1 MRIFLLLLMSSFYLS
16 GYDFEHPKY
25 ELIQK
30 ALVEEHNFSAEEIKL
45 IIGQAEKQQKIIDS
59 MNSPAEF
66 TWTWDRYRKL
76 FIEPKRI
83 KNGKLFIK
91 KNLETLERAEA
102 QFGVPKEVITAILG
116 VETRYGKIMGSYR
129 VLDALSTLSF
139 DYPRRS
145 NFFSQELINLL
156 LLARENDLDIFKLK
170 GSYAGAMGYGQFIP
184 SSYRAYAVDFDNDG
198 SVDLLNSVE
207 DAIGSI
213 GNYLYQHGWKSNYP
227 IIWEVNNS
235 FEGFNSDS
243 VNNVRK
249 KVNFDSKTMSP
260 INAIDFNFEGLNSDV
275 LLLSYETDKSTNYFV
290 GTRNFIAIT
299 KYNVS
304 HFYAKAVYDL
314 AQEFL

>member
-1 MRIFLLLLMSSFYLS
+1 MRIFLLLLMSSFHLS

-91 KNLETLERAEA
+91 KNLETLERAES

-213 GNYLYQHGWKSNYP
+213 ANYLFQHGWKSNYP

-260 INAIDFNFEGLNSDV
+260 INAIDFNFEGLNTDV

>member
-1 MRIFLLLLMSSFYLS
+1 MRIFLLLLMSSFHLS
-16 GYDFEHPKY
+16 GYDFDHPKY

-30 ALVEEHNFSAEEIKL
+30 TLVEEHNFSAEEIKL

-156 LLARENDLDIFKLK
+156 LLARENNLDIFKLK

-213 GNYLYQHGWKSNYP
+213 ANYLFQHGWKSNYP

-235 FEGFNSDS
+235 FEGFNPDS

-249 KVNFDSKTMSP
+249 KVNFDRKTMSP
-260 INAIDFNFEGLNSDV
+260 KNAIDFNFEGLNTDV

>member
-1 MRIFLLLLMSSFYLS
+1 MRILLFLLISNFHLS
-16 GYDFEHPKY
+16 GYDLDHPKY

-66 TWTWDRYRKL
+66 TWTWERYRKL

-91 KNLETLERAEA
+91 NNLETLERAEA
-102 QFGVPKEVITAILG
+102 EFGVPKEVITAILG

-156 LLARENDLDIFKLK
+156 LLARENNLDIFKLK

-213 GNYLYQHGWKSNYP
+213 ANYLFQHGWKSNYP

-249 KVNFDSKTMSP
+249 KVNFDIKTMSP
-260 INAIDFNFEGLNSDV
+260 KNAIDFNFEGLNTDV
-275 LLLSYETDKSTNYFV
+275 LLLSYETNKNTNYFV

>member
-91 KNLETLERAEA
+91 KNLQTLERAEA

-198 SVDLLNSVE
+198 SVDLLSSVE

-213 GNYLYQHGWKSNYP
+213 ANYLFQHGWKSNYP
-227 IIWEVNNS
+227 IIWEVDNS

-249 KVNFDSKTMSP
+249 KVNFDIKTMSP
-260 INAIDFNFEGLNSDV
+260 KNAIDFNFEGLNTDV

>member
-1 MRIFLLLLMSSFYLS
+1 MRIFLLLLMSSFHLS

-156 LLARENDLDIFKLK
+156 LLARENNLDIFKLK

-213 GNYLYQHGWKSNYP
+213 ANYLFQHGWKSNYP

-249 KVNFDSKTMSP
+249 KVNFDRKTMSP
-260 INAIDFNFEGLNSDV
+260 KNAIDFNFEGLNTDV

>member
-1 MRIFLLLLMSSFYLS
+1 MRIFLLLLMSSLHLS

-91 KNLETLERAEA
+91 KNLQTLERAEA

-156 LLARENDLDIFKLK
+156 LLARENNLDIFKLK

-213 GNYLYQHGWKSNYP
+213 ANYLFQHGWKSNYP

-235 FEGFNSDS
+235 FEGFNADF

-260 INAIDFNFEGLNSDV
+260 KNASDFNFEGLNTDV

>member
-1 MRIFLLLLMSSFYLS
+1 MRIFLLLLMSSFHLS
-16 GYDFEHPKY
+16 GYDFDHPKY

-76 FIEPKRI
+76 FIEPNRI

-91 KNLETLERAEA
+91 NNLETLERAEA
-102 QFGVPKEVITAILG
+102 QFGVPKEIITAILG

-156 LLARENDLDIFKLK
+156 LLARENNLDIFKLK

-213 GNYLYQHGWKSNYP
+213 ANYLYQHGWKSNYP

-260 INAIDFNFEGLNSDV
+260 INAIDFNFEGLNTDV

-314 AQEFL
+314 SQEFL

>member
-1 MRIFLLLLMSSFYLS
+1 M
-16 GYDFEHPKY
+16 
-25 ELIQK
+25 
-30 ALVEEHNFSAEEIKL
+30 
-45 IIGQAEKQQKIIDS
+45 
-59 MNSPAEF
+59 
-66 TWTWDRYRKL
+66 
-76 FIEPKRI
+76 
-83 KNGKLFIK
+83 
-91 KNLETLERAEA
+91 
-102 QFGVPKEVITAILG
+102 
-116 VETRYGKIMGSYR
+116 
-129 VLDALSTLSF
+129 STLSF

-156 LLARENDLDIFKLK
+156 LLARENNLDIFKLK

-235 FEGFNSDS
+235 FEGFNPDS

-249 KVNFDSKTMSP
+249 KVNFDKKTMSP
-260 INAIDFNFEGLNSDV
+260 KNAIDFNFEELNTDV

>member
-91 KNLETLERAEA
+91 NNLETLERAEA

-116 VETRYGKIMGSYR
+116 VETRYGKIMGSYK

-198 SVDLLNSVE
+198 SVDLFNSVE

-213 GNYLYQHGWKSNYP
+213 ANYLFQHGWKSNYP

>member
-1 MRIFLLLLMSSFYLS
+1 MRILILLLISSFNLS
-16 GYDFEHPKY
+16 GYDFDHPKY

-30 ALVEEHNFSAEEIKL
+30 TLVEEHNFSAEEIKL
-45 IIGQAEKQQKIIDS
+45 IIGQAERQQKIIDS

-66 TWTWDRYRKL
+66 TLTWEKYRSIW
-76 FIEPKRI
+76 IEPNRI
-83 KNGKLFIK
+83 RNGKLFIN

-156 LLARENDLDIFKLK
+156 VLARENDLDIFKLK

-227 IIWEVNNS
+227 MIWEVDNS
-235 FEGFNSDS
+235 FEGFNPDS

-249 KVNFDSKTMSP
+249 KVNFDRKTMSP
-260 INAIDFNFEGLNSDV
+260 KNAIDFNFEELNTDV

>member
-1 MRIFLLLLMSSFYLS
+1 MYKR
-16 GYDFEHPKY
+16 
-25 ELIQK
+25 Q
-30 ALVEEHNFSAEEIKL
+30 HNFSAEEIKL

-66 TWTWDRYRKL
+66 TLTWEKYRSIW
-76 FIEPKRI
+76 IEPNRI
-83 KNGKLFIK
+83 RNGKLFIK

-116 VETRYGKIMGSYR
+116 VETRYGKIMGSFR

-213 GNYLYQHGWKSNYP
+213 ANYLFQHGWKSNYP

-235 FEGFNSDS
+235 FEGFNPDS

-249 KVNFDSKTMSP
+249 KVNFDRKTMSP
-260 INAIDFNFEGLNSDV
+260 KNAIDFNFEELNTDV

-314 AQEFL
+314 SQEFL

>member
-1 MRIFLLLLMSSFYLS
+1 MRIFLLLLMSSFHLS

-91 KNLETLERAEA
+91 KNLQTLERAEA

-156 LLARENDLDIFKLK
+156 LLARENNLDIFKLK

-213 GNYLYQHGWKSNYP
+213 ANYLFQHGWKSNYP

-235 FEGFNSDS
+235 FEGFNPDS

-249 KVNFDSKTMSP
+249 KVNFDRITMSP
-260 INAIDFNFEGLNSDV
+260 KNAIDFNFEGLNTDV

>member
-1 MRIFLLLLMSSFYLS
+1 MRIFLLLLMSSFHLS

-30 ALVEEHNFSAEEIKL
+30 ALVEEHNFTAEEIKL

-314 AQEFL
+314 SQEFL

>member
-1 MRIFLLLLMSSFYLS
+1 MRIFLLLLVSSFYLS
-16 GYDFEHPKY
+16 GYDLEHPKY

-30 ALVEEHNFSAEEIKL
+30 TLVEEHNFSAEEIKF

-91 KNLETLERAEA
+91 NNLETLERAEA

-156 LLARENDLDIFKLK
+156 LLARENNLDVYKLK

-213 GNYLYQHGWKSNYP
+213 ANYLFQHGWKSNYP

-249 KVNFDSKTMSP
+249 KVNFDSKRMSP
-260 INAIDFNFEGLNSDV
+260 KNAIDFNFEGLNTDV
-275 LLLSYETDKSTNYFV
+275 LLLSYETNKSTNYFV

>member
-1 MRIFLLLLMSSFYLS
+1 MRIFLLLLISSFHLS

-66 TWTWDRYRKL
+66 TWTWDKYRKL

-102 QFGVPKEVITAILG
+102 QFGVPKEIITAILG

-156 LLARENDLDIFKLK
+156 LLARENNLDIFKLK

-227 IIWEVNNS
+227 IIWEVDNS
-235 FEGFNSDS
+235 FEVFNSDS

>member
-102 QFGVPKEVITAILG
+102 HFCVPKEVITAILG

-156 LLARENDLDIFKLK
+156 LLARENNLDIFKLK

-235 FEGFNSDS
+235 FEGFNPDS

-249 KVNFDSKTMSP
+249 KVNFDRKTMSP
-260 INAIDFNFEGLNSDV
+260 KNAIDFNFEELNTDV

>member
-1 MRIFLLLLMSSFYLS
+1 MRILILLLISSFNLS
-16 GYDFEHPKY
+16 GYDFDHPKY

-30 ALVEEHNFSAEEIKL
+30 TLVEEHNFSAEEIKL
-45 IIGQAEKQQKIIDS
+45 IIGQAERQQKIIDS

-66 TWTWDRYRKL
+66 TLTWEKYRSIW
-76 FIEPKRI
+76 IEPNRI
-83 KNGKLFIK
+83 RNGKLFIN
-91 KNLETLERAEA
+91 KNLETLKRAEA

-156 LLARENDLDIFKLK
+156 VLARENDLDIFKLK

>member
-1 MRIFLLLLMSSFYLS
+1 MRIFLLLLMSSFHLS

-91 KNLETLERAEA
+91 KNLQTLERAEA

-156 LLARENDLDIFKLK
+156 LLARENNLDIFKLK

-213 GNYLYQHGWKSNYP
+213 ANYLFQHGWKSNYP

-235 FEGFNSDS
+235 FEGFNPDS

-249 KVNFDSKTMSP
+249 KVNFDRKTMSP
-260 INAIDFNFEGLNSDV
+260 KNAIDFNFEELNTDV

>member
-1 MRIFLLLLMSSFYLS
+1 MRIFLLLLMSSFHLS

-156 LLARENDLDIFKLK
+156 LLARENNLDIFKLK

-235 FEGFNSDS
+235 FEGFNPDS

-249 KVNFDSKTMSP
+249 KVNFDRKTMSP
-260 INAIDFNFEGLNSDV
+260 KNAIDFNFEGLNTDV

>member
-1 MRIFLLLLMSSFYLS
+1 MRIFLLLLVSSFHLS
-16 GYDFEHPKY
+16 GYDLEHPKY

-30 ALVEEHNFSAEEIKL
+30 TLVEEHNFSAEEIKL

-91 KNLETLERAEA
+91 NNLETLERAEA

-156 LLARENDLDIFKLK
+156 LLAREKNLDVYKLK

-213 GNYLYQHGWKSNYP
+213 ANYLFQHGWKSNYP

-249 KVNFDSKTMSP
+249 KVNFDSKRMSP
-260 INAIDFNFEGLNSDV
+260 KNAIDFNFEGLNTDV

>member
-1 MRIFLLLLMSSFYLS
+1 MRIFLLLLMSSFHLS

-156 LLARENDLDIFKLK
+156 LLARENNLDIFKLK

-213 GNYLYQHGWKSNYP
+213 ANYLYQHGWKSNYP

-249 KVNFDSKTMSP
+249 KVNIDSKTMSP

>member
-156 LLARENDLDIFKLK
+156 LLARENNLDIFKLK

-213 GNYLYQHGWKSNYP
+213 ANYLFQHGWKSNYP

-235 FEGFNSDS
+235 FEGFNPDS

-249 KVNFDSKTMSP
+249 KVNFDRKTMSP
-260 INAIDFNFEGLNSDV
+260 KNAIDFNFEELNTDV

>member
-1 MRIFLLLLMSSFYLS
+1 MRIFLLLLMSSFHLS

-91 KNLETLERAEA
+91 KNLGTLERAEA

-156 LLARENDLDIFKLK
+156 LLARENNLDIFKLK

-213 GNYLYQHGWKSNYP
+213 ANYLFQHGWKSNYP

-235 FEGFNSDS
+235 FEGFNPDS

-249 KVNFDSKTMSP
+249 KVNFDRKTMSP
-260 INAIDFNFEGLNSDV
+260 KNAIDFNFEGLNTDV
-275 LLLSYETDKSTNYFV
+275 LLLSYETNKSTNYFV

-314 AQEFL
+314 SQEFL

>member
-1 MRIFLLLLMSSFYLS
+1 MRIFLLLLMSSFHLS
-16 GYDFEHPKY
+16 GYDFDHPKY

-30 ALVEEHNFSAEEIKL
+30 VLVEEHNFSVEEIML

-91 KNLETLERAEA
+91 KNLKTLERAEA

-156 LLARENDLDIFKLK
+156 LLAKENNLDIFKLK

-213 GNYLYQHGWKSNYP
+213 ANYLFQHGWKSNYP

-249 KVNFDSKTMSP
+249 KVKFDSKIMSP
-260 INAIDFNFEGLNSDV
+260 KNVIDFNFEGLNTDV
-275 LLLSYETDKSTNYFV
+275 LLLSYQTNKSTNYFV

-304 HFYAKAVYDL
+304 HFYAKAVFDL
-314 AQEFL
+314 SQEFL

>member
-91 KNLETLERAEA
+91 KNLETLERAES

-227 IIWEVNNS
+227 IIWEVDNS

>member
-66 TWTWDRYRKL
+66 TWTWDRYRRL

-156 LLARENDLDIFKLK
+156 LLARENNLDIFKLK

>member
-1 MRIFLLLLMSSFYLS
+1 MRIFLLLLMFSFHLS

-91 KNLETLERAEA
+91 KNLKTLERAEA

-156 LLARENDLDIFKLK
+156 LLARENNLDIFKLK

-213 GNYLYQHGWKSNYP
+213 ANYLFQHGWKSNYP

-249 KVNFDSKTMSP
+249 KVNFDSKRMSP
-260 INAIDFNFEGLNSDV
+260 KNAIDFNFEGLNTDV
-275 LLLSYETDKSTNYFV
+275 LLLSYETNKSTNYFV

>member
-1 MRIFLLLLMSSFYLS
+1 MRIFLLLLMSSFHLS

-30 ALVEEHNFSAEEIKL
+30 TLVEEHNFSAEEIKL

-91 KNLETLERAEA
+91 KNLQTLERAEA

-156 LLARENDLDIFKLK
+156 LLARENNLDIFKLK

-213 GNYLYQHGWKSNYP
+213 ANYLFQHGWKSNYP

-235 FEGFNSDS
+235 FEGFNPDS

-249 KVNFDSKTMSP
+249 KVNFDRKTMSP
-260 INAIDFNFEGLNSDV
+260 KNAIDFNFEGLNTDV

>member
-156 LLARENDLDIFKLK
+156 LLARENNLDIFKLK

-260 INAIDFNFEGLNSDV
+260 INAIDFNFEGLNTDV